1 MNKSLIS
8 IILATSVAASFSVQ
22 AKEVAVKI
30 TKDKTYSTVQEN
42 GELIKISRIQD
53 TSHVIDGSFAKTSRP
68 CPPFCIN
75 PLSIDERVQT
85 VAELE
90 VIKFMET
97 SLYRGDGVLIDART
111 PSWHKKGTI
120 PGSVN
125 IPFTKFEKDAS
136 DIELA
141 EIFESLGAV
150 ERDDVNPVL
159 GFVESF
165 GFLDGDQKTEQWD
178 FSDAKELLL
187 WCNGPWCGQSPRA
200 IRGLLNAGYPAEKLY
215 YYRGGMQMWQSLGL
229 TTVAPKDTS
238 VATNEA
244 SETTKTSEQH

>member
-1 MNKSLIS
+1 MKTSFTS
-8 IILATSVAASFSVQ
+8 IILATAIAVSFSAQ
-22 AKEVAVKI
+22 AQKVDVKI
-30 TKDKTYSTVQEN
+30 TKDKSYSTVHDGN
-42 GELIKISRIQD
+42 ELIKISRNQD

-75 PLSIDERVQT
+75 PLTIDERVET

-97 SLYRGDGVLIDART
+97 QLYRGDGVLVDSRT

-125 IPFTKFEKDAS
+125 IPFTVFEKDVYS
-136 DIELA
+136 IELA
-141 EIFESLGAV
+141 EVLESLGAI
-150 ERDDVNPVL
+150 ERENVNPVL
-159 GFVESF
+159 RMVEGF
-165 GFLDGDQKTEQWD
+165 GLLNGDEKTEKWD
-178 FSDAKELLL
+178 FTNAKDLLL
-187 WCNGPWCGQSPRA
+187 WCNGPWCDQSPRA

-229 TTVAPKDTS
+229 TTVMPKDES
-238 VATNEA
+238 VA
-244 SETTKTSEQH
+244 SK

>member
-1 MNKSLIS
+1 MNKSLVS
-8 IILATSVAASFSVQ
+8 VILAASVVISFNAQ

-42 GELIKISRIQD
+42 GNLVKISRIQD

-75 PLSIDERVQT
+75 PLSIDPGVKT

-125 IPFTKFEKDAS
+125 IPFTKFEKDA
-136 DIELA
+136 DDFELA

-159 GFVESF
+159 RIVEGFGLF
-165 GFLDGDQKTEQWD
+165 DGDQKTEKWD

-200 IRGLLNAGYPAEKLY
+200 IRGLLQAGYPAEKLY

-229 TTVAPKDTS
+229 TTTMPKDTS
-238 VATNEA
+238 VATTE
-244 SETTKTSEQH
+244 TSE

>member
-1 MNKSLIS
+1 MKKSLAS
-8 IILATSVAASFSVQ
+8 IVLATAVAVSFSAY
-22 AKEVAVKI
+22 AKDVTVKI
-30 TKDKTYSTVQEN
+30 TKDKTYSTVHAG

-75 PLSIDERVQT
+75 PISLDERVQT
-85 VAELE
+85 MAELE

-97 SLYRGDGVLIDART
+97 VMYRGDGILIDART
-111 PSWHKKGTI
+111 PSWYKKGTI
-120 PGSVN
+120 PGSIN
-125 IPFTKFEKDAS
+125 IPFTTFEKEAD
-136 DIELA
+136 DVELA
-141 EIFESLGAV
+141 EVLESLGAV

-159 GFVESF
+159 RMVESI
-165 GFLDGDQKTEQWD
+165 GLMDGDQKTEQWD

-200 IRGLLNAGYPAEKLY
+200 IRSLLAMGYPAEKLF

-229 TTVAPKDTS
+229 TTIIPEDTS
-238 VATNEA
+238 VASN
-244 SETTKTSEQH
+244 

>member
-1 MNKSLIS
+1 MKKSLAGL
-8 IILATSVAASFSVQ
+8 ILATAVAVSFGAN
-22 AKEVAVKI
+22 AKDVSVKI
-30 TKDKTYSTVQEN
+30 TKDKSYSTVHSN

-53 TSHVIDGSFAKTSRP
+53 TSHVIDGSFSKTSRP

-75 PLSIDERVQT
+75 PLNIDDRVKT

-97 SLYRGDGVLIDART
+97 VMYRGDGVLIDART
-111 PSWHKKGTI
+111 PGWYKKGTI
-120 PGSVN
+120 PGSIN
-125 IPFTKFEKDAS
+125 IPFTIFEKPAD
-136 DIELA
+136 DVELA
-141 EIFESLGAV
+141 EVLESLGAV

-159 GFVESF
+159 RMVE
-165 GFLDGDQKTEQWD
+165 GIGLMDGDQKTEQWD

-200 IRGLLNAGYPAEKLY
+200 IRALLAAGYPPEKLY

-229 TTVAPKDTS
+229 TTVLPKNAS
-238 VATNEA
+238 VA
-244 SETTKTSEQH
+244 SK